1 MSKSRDTEIK
11 LFGRTITS
19 LLDVKNHYDPSSLSP
34 VHDVSSD
41 QSKEGSSS
49 SSSSSS
55 CSPTIGPNSRVP
67 ANKNEK
73 ENNRFKDPYI
83 LSDLNEPLKAVS
95 EISSSP
101 RSSKNNNCDQQSEIT
116 TTTTTSTTSGEKS
129 TALKKPD
136 KLLPC
141 PRCESG
147 NTKFCYYNN
156 YNVNQPRYFCR
167 NCQRYWTAGGSMRNV
182 PVGSGRRKNKGWGS
196 SNHYLQVTSEDCE
209 NNHSGTILSFGSSES
224 SVTETGKHQ
233 SGDTT
238 KINTGSVS
246 QEHKN
251 YQGFLPPQ
259 VMPPNNTSPWPY
271 QWSPTG
277 PNASFYP
284 IPLYWG
290 CTVPICPTSET
301 SPCLGK
307 RSRDHQTE
315 GGINNTTTTTSTR
328 ARLVTESL
336 RTNSEATKSSVWS
349 KLPTKP
355 EKKTQGFSLFNGF
368 DTKGNSNTRN
378 LVPETSHSLQANP
391 AAMSR
396 AMNFRESMQH

>member
-19 LLDVKNHYDPSSLSP
+19 LLDVNCYDPSSLSP

-41 QSKEGSSS
+41 PSKEDS

-55 CSPTIGPNSRVP
+55 CSPTIGPIRVP
-67 ANKNEK
+67 VKKSEQESNK
-73 ENNRFKDPYI
+73 FKDPYI
-83 LSDLNEPLKAVS
+83 LSDLNEPPKAVS
-95 EISSSP
+95 EISSP
-101 RSSKNNNCDQQSEIT
+101 RSSKNNCDQQSEIT

-136 KLLPC
+136 KLIPC
-141 PRCESG
+141 PRCESA

-182 PVGSGRRKNKGWGS
+182 PVGSGRRKNKGWPS
-196 SNHYLQVTSEDCE
+196 SNHYLQVTSEDCD
-209 NNHSGTILSFGSSES
+209 NNNSGTILSFGSSES

-233 SGDTT
+233 SGDTA
-238 KINTGSVS
+238 KISADSVS
-246 QEHKN
+246 QEHKS

-259 VMPPNNTSPWPY
+259 VMLPNNSSPWPY

-284 IPLYWG
+284 VPFYWG
-290 CTVPICPTSET
+290 CTVPIYPTSET
-301 SPCLGK
+301 SSCLGK
-307 RSRDHQTE
+307 RSRDQTE
-315 GGINNTTTTTSTR
+315 GRINDTNTTITTTR
-328 ARLVTESL
+328 ARLVPESL
-336 RTNSEATKSSVWS
+336 KMNIEASKSAVWS

-368 DTKGNSNTRN
+368 DTKGNSNRSS
-378 LVPETSHSLQANP
+378 LVSETSHSLQANP

-396 AMNFRESMQH
+396 AMNFRESMQQ